1 MAARAAAA
9 RRYGCPVPAPPRDV
23 RADLAL
29 AAAAF
34 LFGTTFLVVQEAVEA
49 DGAIPF
55 LVARFALGALVLLP
69 FAVRRGRPAPG
80 LAGAAARLGGLL
92 VLGYVL
98 QTVGLEHTSSS
109 VSAFI
114 TYLLVVFVPILSSL
128 VLRAPPSRLAVASVA
143 LAVVGLLLLT
153 AGASGEGL
161 GGGLGRGELLTL
173 GCAVAFAG
181 HIVVLAATAPRFDIV
196 QLTLGQFAVVA
207 GTLLVPGAVVG
218 GYDLSGRTLA
228 AAAYTGVVV
237 TAVAFGLQVWGQ
249 RRVSATRTALVLLLE
264 PVFAA
269 VLGLVAGERLGL
281 LGALGAGVIL
291 LAVLLSEVGGP
302 REVRRL
308 DRAPEATGTGMP
320 AAT

>member
-1 MAARAAAA
+1 M
-9 RRYGCPVPAPPRDV
+9 

-34 LFGTTFLVVQEAVEA
+34 LFGTTFLVVQDAVEA

-98 QTVGLEHTSSS
+98 QTVGLEHTTSS

-128 VLRAPPSRLAVASVA
+128 VLRAPPGGVAVASVA

-153 AGASGEGL
+153 AGASGEGF

-181 HIVVLAATAPRFDIV
+181 HIVVLADTAPRFDIV
-196 QLTLGQFAVVA
+196 QLNLGQFAVVS
-207 GTLLVPGAVVG
+207 GTLLVPGLLVG
-218 GYDLSGRTLA
+218 GYDLSARTLA

-237 TAVAFGLQVWGQ
+237 TAVAFGL
-249 RRVSATRTALVLLLE
+249 
-264 PVFAA
+264 
-269 VLGLVAGERLGL
+269 
-281 LGALGAGVIL
+281 
-291 LAVLLSEVGGP
+291 
-302 REVRRL
+302 
-308 DRAPEATGTGMP
+308 
-320 AAT
+320 

>member
-1 MAARAAAA
+1 
-9 RRYGCPVPAPPRDV
+9 VPAPPRDV

-34 LFGTTFLVVQEAVEA
+34 LFGTTFLVVQDAVEA

-55 LVARFALGALVLLP
+55 LVARFALGALALLP

-80 LAGAAARLGGLL
+80 LAGAATRLGGLL
-92 VLGYVL
+92 FLGYVL
-98 QTVGLEHTSSS
+98 QTVGLEHTTSS

-128 VLRAPPSRLAVASVA
+128 VLRSPPGGVAVASVA

-181 HIVVLAATAPRFDIV
+181 HIVVLADAAPRFDIV
-196 QLTLGQFAVVA
+196 QLNLGQFAVVS

-218 GYDLSGRTLA
+218 GYDLSARTLA

-237 TAVAFGLQVWGQ
+237 SAVAFGLQVWGQ

-269 VLGLVAGERLGL
+269 VLGLVAGERLGA

-291 LAVLLSEVGGP
+291 LAILLSEVGGP
-302 REVRRL
+302 WRARRL
-308 DRAPEATGTGMP
+308 DRAPGTTGTGTP
-320 AAT
+320 AGT

>member
-1 MAARAAAA
+1 MAVRAAA
-9 RRYGCPVPAPPRDV
+9 RRRYGRPVRAPARDV

-34 LFGTTFLVVQEAVEA
+34 LFGTTFLVVQDAVEA
-49 DGAIPF
+49 DGAVPF
-55 LVARFALGALVLLP
+55 LVVRFGLGALALLP
-69 FAVRRGRPAPG
+69 LAVRRGRPAPG
-80 LAGAAARLGGLL
+80 LAAASARLGGLL

-98 QTVGLEHTSSS
+98 QTVGLEHTTSS

-128 VLRAPPSRLAVASVA
+128 LLREPPGGVALAGVG

-153 AGASGEGL
+153 AGASGEGF

-173 GCAVAFAG
+173 GCAVAFGA
-181 HIVVLAATAPRFDIV
+181 HIVALTDAAPRFDVV
-196 QLTLGQFAVVA
+196 QLNLGQFVVVA
-207 GTLLVPGAVVG
+207 GTLLVPGLVAG
-218 GYDLSGRTLA
+218 GYDLSVRTLA

-269 VLGLVAGERLGL
+269 VLGFVAGALLGA
-281 LGALGAGVIL
+281 LGALGAGVIV
-291 LAVLLSEVGGP
+291 LAILVSEVGGP
-302 REVRRL
+302 WRARRPE
-308 DRAPEATGTGMP
+308 RAAEASVAGSSPG
-320 AAT
+320 A